1 MHQQY
6 DVTIPSTKR
15 TRELCIYVSLG
26 RHFTILYYHG
36 VPSSGAKSAYINQ
49 QYNEKLAPVRRWQ
62 DTHSYTKR
70 INKKKIYTLK
80 SSRHYVIVEYG
91 SFCLFWRRL
100 CIHTLMVGMG
110 ERKFILSFRLFLS
123 SYSRRDFPS
132 SN

>member
-1 MHQQY
+1 MFPLAATLPFFTTMVCRVAEQRALILINSIMKSWRLF
-6 DVTIPSTKR
+6 VAGK
-15 TRELCIYVSLG
+15 TRIATQKEL
-26 RHFTILYYHG
+26 T
-36 VPSSGAKSAYINQ
+36 
-49 QYNEKLAPVRRWQ
+49 
-62 DTHSYTKR
+62 
-70 INKKKIYTLK
+70 KKKIYTLK